1 MGAAVL
7 FVHGAGEGA
16 YEEDELLVASLRDAL
31 GPSYEVRYP
40 RMPLDDSAQYSDWTA
55 RIASAL
61 PPRGNEV
68 LLVGHSV
75 GGSVLLRYLCEK
87 TVEASVTGLF
97 VIAAPFWGA
106 DDFWDW
112 DEARLPEDAA
122 EKLATVPRIFLYHS
136 RDDERRAL
144 LAPGSLLGRLPQAT
158 TRPLDVGGHQ
168 LGNDLADVAHDIAG
182 QAGGKHDERT
192 SVGRQ
197 TQDP

>member
-1 MGAAVL
+1 MGAVVL
-7 FVHGAGEGA
+7 FVHGAGEGV
-16 YEEDELLVASLRDAL
+16 YEEDGLLVASLRDAL

-40 RMPLDDSAQYSDWTA
+40 RMPLEDSAHYSDWTA

-68 LLVGHSV
+68 VLVGHSV

-87 TVEASVTGLF
+87 PVEASVTGLL

-122 EKLATVPRIFLYHS
+122 AKLASVPRIFMYHS
-136 RDDERRAL
+136 RDDEVVPFSHLAL
-144 LAPGSLLGRLPQAT
+144 YSARLPQAT
-158 TRPLDVGGHQ
+158 IRPVDVGGHQ
-168 LGNDLADVAHDIAG
+168 LKNDLADVAHDIAG
-182 QAGGKHDERT
+182 E
-192 SVGRQ
+192 
-197 TQDP
+197 P